1 MSTQSARSRFDTTRP
16 QRKRRKIQ
24 DPIRNMV
31 IASVQHH
38 LLPEPVKPALHP
50 LPDSVE
56 DVSAVAVD
64 EAETV
69 IRVRLRNGQVRAFS
83 VKVREVMQ

>member
-1 MSTQSARSRFDTTRP
+1 MSRQEARSRFDTTRP
-16 QRKRRKIQ
+16 QRRRRQIN

-31 IASVQHH
+31 VASVQHY
-38 LLPEPVKPALHP
+38 LLPEPVKPALHE

-56 DVSAVAVD
+56 SVTAVAVN

-69 IRVRLRNGQVRAFS
+69 IRVRLRNAPDRAFS
-83 VKVREVMQ
+83 VRVREVMQ